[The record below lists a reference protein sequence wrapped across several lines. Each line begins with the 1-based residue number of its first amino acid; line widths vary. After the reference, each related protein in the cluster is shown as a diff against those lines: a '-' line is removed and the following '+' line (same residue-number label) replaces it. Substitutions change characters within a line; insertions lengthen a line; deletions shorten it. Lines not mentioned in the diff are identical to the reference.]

1 MNRLHLW
8 YENIFKKDCIYK
20 FQTFSVCKFP
30 SLKKIAVN
38 INNNEVKNILPSITT
53 LELITSQ
60 KPVFYTARKSIAAF
74 KLREGVL
81 IGSKV
86 LLRKKNMF
94 DFLDLFIFLV
104 LPKVPNLK
112 PFPIVDFSKN
122 YQVCFAILDLTVF
135 TQVNSYSERFQKNS
149 GCSITFVC
157 NHTTSLMQSALL
169 QSFQLP
175 QKASEIIV

>member
-60 KPVFYTARKSIAAF
+60 KPVFYTAKKSIAAF

-86 LLRKKNMF
+86 
-94 DFLDLFIFLV
+94 
-104 LPKVPNLK
+104 
-112 PFPIVDFSKN
+112 
-122 YQVCFAILDLTVF
+122 
-135 TQVNSYSERFQKNS
+135 
-149 GCSITFVC
+149 
-157 NHTTSLMQSALL
+157 
-169 QSFQLP
+169 
-175 QKASEIIV
+175 